1 MQKLTVYTP
10 KGRVVV
16 FGTATQTLPPR
27 EYVIE
32 GYTKRGVPVQLL
44 TVKVGKNE
52 FYEGGIK

>member
-27 EYVIE
+27 EYLVE
-32 GYTKRGVPVQLL
+32 GYTRNGVPVQLL

-52 FYEGGIK
+52 YYVGGVR